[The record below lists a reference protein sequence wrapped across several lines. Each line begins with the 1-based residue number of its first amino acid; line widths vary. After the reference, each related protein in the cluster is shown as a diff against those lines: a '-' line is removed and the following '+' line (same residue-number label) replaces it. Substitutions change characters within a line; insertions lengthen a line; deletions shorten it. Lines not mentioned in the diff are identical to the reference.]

1 MDHAD
6 ITQARQEA
14 EDALRAR
21 YAAKPQ
27 AAVRQSH
34 CNCGEPI
41 PEVRQ
46 AYGFTNCIDC
56 AEVAERGS
64 RRR

>member
-1 MDHAD
+1 MDDAD
-6 ITQARQEA
+6 ITQARQEV

-21 YAAKPQ
+21 YATKPQ
-27 AAVRQSH
+27 AVIRRSH
-34 CNCGEPI
+34 CDCGEAI

-56 AEVAERGS
+56 AEATERSS